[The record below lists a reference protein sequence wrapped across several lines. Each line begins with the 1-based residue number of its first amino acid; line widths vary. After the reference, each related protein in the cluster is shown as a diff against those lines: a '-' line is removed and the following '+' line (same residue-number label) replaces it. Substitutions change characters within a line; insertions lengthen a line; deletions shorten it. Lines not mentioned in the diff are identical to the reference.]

1 MAGSEAAQSDITRR
15 DALRGEA
22 NIDPGAGDSGIEIGF
37 AKKIA
42 KRSKQDASESEAK
55 KHIVG
60 EQR

>member
-37 AKKIA
+37 AKKNCQ
-42 KRSKQDASESEAK
+42 KKQA
-55 KHIVG
+55 G
-60 EQR
+60 CF